1 MILTK
6 DSNDNWST
14 VAAGAGTWKGTKA
27 AWEAGVSGG
36 TIPANT
42 VGLITD
48 DAVGADITEIT
59 PTFTAISDPT
69 LNDFHGKA
77 WIDNR
82 TGMVTVYLKI
92 DITNVNEWGS
102 GHNSLGRVHGIPCL
116 KGADASIGGV
126 YIPIPM
132 YKSGVGRAINGFF
145 NGCYG
150 HSDIG
155 DVGFKFRGAD
165 SFAPNTRN
173 TFNCY
178 FTYLGDL
185 DHYIA

>member
-59 PTFTAISDPT
+59 PTFTVNSTGAT
-69 LNDFHGKA
+69 LDSLYAKA
-77 WIDNR
+77 YVDNR
-82 TGMVTVYLKI
+82 TGLVTVALVI
-92 DITNVNEWGS
+92 GCTTIVQWDG
-102 GHNSLGRVHGIPCL
+102 GHISLGHIHGIPCVKANGL
-116 KGADASIGGV
+116 LT
-126 YIPIPM
+126 YIPVPM
-132 YKSGVGRAINGFF
+132 YMSGDGRSINGFF
-145 NGCYG
+145 HGSYDIAN
-150 HSDIG
+150 IG
-155 DVGFKFRGAD
+155 DLGFKYDVA
-165 SFAPNTRN
+165 RN
-173 TFNCY
+173 PYMAANIPLKFSCY
-178 FTYLGDL
+178 FTYMGDL

>member
-14 VAAGAGTWKGTKA
+14 VAAGAGTWRGTKA

-59 PTFTAISDPT
+59 PTFTVMSDPI
-69 LNDFHGKA
+69 LNEFYSKA

-82 TGMVTVYLKI
+82 TGMVTVYAFI
-92 DITNVNEWGS
+92 DITNVNEWHD
-102 GHNSLGRVHGIPCL
+102 GHVSLGRIHGIPCV
-116 KGADASIGGV
+116 KGTDINGHV
-126 YIPIPM
+126 YVPIPM
-132 YKSGVGRAINGFF
+132 YKSGTGRAINGFF

-150 HSDIG
+150 HADIG
-155 DVGFKFRGAD
+155 DIGFKFL
-165 SFAPNTRN
+165 STQIFSPNTQN
-173 TFNCY
+173 VFNCY
-178 FTYLGDL
+178 FTYMGDL